1 MNYQF
6 LCDYQENL
14 ENKIQFFLDDSQQFS
29 WDKIYIFSAFVSEY
43 GVDKVKEIISHESLN
58 ENTEVVIA
66 IGKKTYDINK
76 PIDIQK
82 ILDFVKDQNQNK
94 FKTKP
99 IRFICPKNDGF
110 HIKAYC
116 FLGHNKKGS
125 QTQIG
130 YSIIGSSNLTKFGF
144 KGKGELCI
152 SIDNL
157 ELTQKL
163 IDCLSDKYIINNRS
177 YNWDQEIEKYKI
189 KYEER
194 QEKKYKDKQSR
205 QDQDEVEPLADR
217 PKDGRSIEWISEFG
231 SHIIDAEGKNLIVQ
245 SRESEL
251 NFLYYSSKNI
261 YEMEEL
267 YPVDSLCHLAYS
279 NDVKESWNKG
289 IKREIIKI
297 KDHKYY
303 SEGEHNGCFLLFKI
317 KLSYN
322 VCDDILDIA
331 KPKKYE
337 EIFNVSDESILPYD
351 TLKMFEEEVKKY
363 QEMLQDDKYK
373 KGLEKAKKMQSKID
387 ILLDEIEEK
396 EEIDLI
402 TLKKKLKEIRE
413 SI

>member
-14 ENKIQFFLDDSQQFS
+14 ENKIQFFLDDSQQFY

-43 GVDKVKEIISHESLN
+43 GVDKVKEIISHDSLN

-82 ILDFVKDQNQNK
+82 ILDFVKDKNQNK

-116 FLGHNKKGS
+116 FLGRNNKGS

-130 YSIIGSSNLTKFGF
+130 YSIVGSSNLTKFGF

-177 YNWDQEIEKYKI
+177 YHWDQEIERYKI
-189 KYEER
+189 KHKEC

-205 QDQDEVEPLADR
+205 QDQDEDPE
-217 PKDGRSIEWISEFG
+217 ISVKENSTLVNGKFLKLG
-231 SHIIDAEGKNLIVQ
+231 VTDNIAIIDQGTNLVNDSENIDWFHLSPTTLEEAKKNFPEG
-245 SRESEL
+245 
-251 NFLYYSSKNI
+251 
-261 YEMEEL
+261 
-267 YPVDSLCHLAYS
+267 SLCLLFS
-279 NDVKESWNKG
+279 TENKIFQIVKIVSHSSDQENTQGCFVRFQVNVTYESDD
-289 IKREIIKI
+289 ICEILEKEEYKEIKI
-297 KDHKYY
+297 A
-303 SEGEHNGCFLLFKI
+303 EE
-317 KLSYN
+317 
-322 VCDDILDIA
+322 
-331 KPKKYE
+331 KYE
-337 EIFNVSDESILPYD
+337 EDRKRNEYPKLEYA
-351 TLKMFEEEVKKY
+351 TLNKFENEVKK
-363 QEMLQDDKYK
+363 MLDDTNYK
-373 KGLEKAKKMQSKID
+373 KGLEKGKKKMQS
-387 ILLDEIEEK
+387 
-396 EEIDLI
+396 EIDRLLELEI
-402 TLKKKLKEIRE
+402 DDPISKERLKKLLQ

>member
-6 LCDYQENL
+6 LWNYEQSLEKKINL
-14 ENKIQFFLDDSQQFS
+14 LLDFQQFS

-43 GVDKVKEIISHESLN
+43 GVEKVKEIISHDSLN

-76 PIDIQK
+76 PSDIQK

-116 FLGHNKKGS
+116 FLGRNKKGS

-130 YSIIGSSNLTKFGF
+130 YSIVGSSNLTKFGF
-144 KGKGELCI
+144 KGKEELCI

-163 IDCLSDKYIINNRS
+163 IDCLSEIYIDDRYDWDKK
-177 YNWDQEIEKYKI
+177 IEEYKI
-189 KYEER
+189 DYEKN

-205 QDQDEVEPLADR
+205 QDQAELNNPSSPR
-217 PKDGRSIEWISEFG
+217 QKNGRSIEWIGECCSP
-231 SHIIDAEGKNLIVQ
+231 IIAAEGKKFIVQ
-245 SRESEL
+245 SGEAEL
-251 NFLYYSSKNI
+251 HWLYYSSKNLS
-261 YEMEEL
+261 EMEDL
-267 YPVDSLCHLAYS
+267 YPVDSLCHLAHS
-279 NDVKESWNKG
+279 NDVQESWNKG

-303 SEGEHNGCFLLFKI
+303 SEGEHNGCFLLFKV
-317 KLSYN
+317 KFSYN

-331 KPKKYE
+331 KQKKYE
-337 EIFNVSDESILPYD
+337 EIFNVSDESILPYK
-351 TLKMFEEEVKKY
+351 TLKDFEEEVQEY
-363 QEMLQDDKYK
+363 QKMLADPNYK
-373 KGLEKAKKMQSKID
+373 KGLEKGEEKMQSKID
-387 ILLDEIEEK
+387 GL
-396 EEIDLI
+396 
-402 TLKKKLKEIRE
+402 LKEIEKIDDPSLKERLKKLH
-413 SI
+413 